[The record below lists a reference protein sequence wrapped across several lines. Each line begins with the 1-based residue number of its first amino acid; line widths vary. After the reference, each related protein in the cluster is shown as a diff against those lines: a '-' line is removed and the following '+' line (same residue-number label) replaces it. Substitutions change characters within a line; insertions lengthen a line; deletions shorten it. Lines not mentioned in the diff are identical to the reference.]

1 MAMTGT
7 TINIYSQIGVLM
19 LIGIMAKNAI
29 LMVEFADQLREEG
42 QSVFDATRNAA
53 IIRVRPIVM
62 TMVSTVLAGLPL
74 IFGSGPGSEARASI
88 GWVIFGGL
96 GLAAAFTL
104 FLTPAF
110 YVLMARLVRPRNDV
124 QLRLENELQAAERVL
139 APRPERPAL
148 TAGE

>member
-1 MAMTGT
+1 
-7 TINIYSQIGVLM
+7 M

-53 IIRVRPIVM
+53 IIRLRPIVM

-88 GWVIFGGL
+88 GWVVFGGL
-96 GLAAAFTL
+96 GMAAIFTL

-110 YVLMARLVRPRNDV
+110 YVLMARLVRPRNDA
-124 QLRLENELQAAERVL
+124 QLRLEREMEAARRVL
-139 APRPERPAL
+139 APKEDRKALPA
-148 TAGE
+148 AAE